1 MTQEEFDNVRWHKG
15 MRAKVFIEGMATVIG
30 VRFDKSL
37 VIVRLDKEPINRR
50 EFPATLVTLMEEDKN
65 V

>member
-1 MTQEEFDNVRWHKG
+1 MTGEEFDNVRWHKG
-15 MRAKVFIEGMATVIG
+15 MRAKIFIEGMGTVIG

-50 EFPATLVTLMEEDKN
+50 EFPATLVTLGEDKN

>member
-1 MTQEEFDNVRWHKG
+1 MTGEEFDNVRWHKG
-15 MRAKVFIEGMATVIG
+15 MRAKVFIEGMGTVIG
-30 VRFDKSL
+30 VRFDKGL
-37 VIVRLDKEPINRR
+37 ITMRLDKEPIKRR